1 MYKFLQNNKLK
12 IIFAIL
18 IFAISSYYY
27 NYRISERNIDQ
38 ISSSSLKEVFDH
50 IDSLHEIKEDHYI
63 KKIQS
68 KIQSPKS
75 QHFKKNSFE
84 PYIYVIMFP

>member
-1 MYKFLQNNKLK
+1 MYKFIKNNKLK

-18 IFAISSYYY
+18 IFAICSYYY
-27 NYRISERNIDQ
+27 NYQISERNINQ

-50 IDSLHEIKEDHYI
+50 IDSLHEINEDQYI
-63 KKIQS
+63 EKIQS

-75 QHFKKNSFE
+75 QHLKKNSFE